1 MTTTVWGAGFLSLI
15 IIYIAGKQANHHTVF
30 YFHNSSERNE
40 EVKVLVSPG
49 GEKEQLLSSQ
59 P

>member
-1 MTTTVWGAGFLSLI
+1 MTTTVWGTGFLSLI
-15 IIYIAGKQANHHTVF
+15 TIYVGGKQANHHTVF

-49 GEKEQLLSSQ
+49 GEKEQLLSS
-59 P
+59 